1 MANITNTLDKLW
13 RSFYHIAVVLSK
25 ENVSCHVN
33 IDYQIIFTIFDEL
46 KMEVRKTIEA
56 IKKGLLS
63 SRPMIFSRD
72 QLEDYIKRIEFA
84 NEIMLNLDYLVKL
97 TFDAY
102 ITFINTHWETKEN
115 FESQEQQR
123 ILSERY
129 DMPMTEWQFVVNKI
143 ERFHEV
149 VKHFT

>member
-1 MANITNTLDKLW
+1 
-13 RSFYHIAVVLSK
+13 
-25 ENVSCHVN
+25 
-33 IDYQIIFTIFDEL
+33 
-46 KMEVRKTIEA
+46 MEVRKTIET

-72 QLEDYIKRIEFA
+72 QLEDYVKRIEFA

-102 ITFINTHWETKEN
+102 ITFISTHWETKGN

-123 ILSERY
+123 ILSDRY
-129 DMPMTEWQFVVNKI
+129 DMPMTQWQFVVSKI